1 MFDCRTIDD
10 LDRESESNVIG
21 CVVMATV
28 FVVVVVFGTVVVV
41 FVVVVVFGTVVVVV
55 VVVVVVFGTVVVVV
69 VVVVVVFGTVVVV
82 VVVVTASV
90 AGTSSEVTTN
100 GLCPYSL
107 IALTRNS
114 N

>member
-69 VVVVVVFGTVVVV
+69 VVV
-82 VVVVTASV
+82 TASV